1 MAKEEIVT
9 SLEEINRDLKAKA
22 KEDAQAAAPDIDL
35 GYEEAS
41 AQVAEVKAQKEAK
54 GKKPEFEIEIVD
66 DTPPEDKDRKPM
78 KTPPKEVD
86 EIDVVNEKVQKRL
99 DELKRAWHD
108 ERRAKEKAAREQAE
122 ALSYAKQIM
131 EENNRLKSRLTEG
144 EKVLIQQ
151 AQARTDVALQAAKK
165 SLKEAQETG
174 DADKVAEAMSEI
186 SRATMEQENWKRYQ
200 PQYAAPE
207 KETPLQQE
215 NNSVPYQQAVQ
226 PQVPPPDQKA
236 ITWYNKNT
244 WFGVDEEMTALA
256 YAQHERLVKNG
267 VSPQSDEYYERIDAR
282 LRQVFPDRFEEN
294 ESAKD
299 ETPEPPKVEKR
310 QQATVVAPA
319 TRTTSSKKITLT
331 KSQVAIARRLGVPL
345 EVYAKQVAMQ
355 ENR

>member
-1 MAKEEIVT
+1 MANEEIVT
-9 SLEEINRDLKAKA
+9 SLEDINRDLKAKA
-22 KEDAQAAAPDIDL
+22 QEATPDVDL

-41 AQVAEVKAQKEAK
+41 AQVAEVKTQKEAK

-66 DTPPEDKDRKPM
+66 DTPVEDKDRKPM

-122 ALSYAKQIM
+122 AIAYAKQIL
-131 EENNRLKSRLTEG
+131 EENNRLKTKLTEG
-144 EKVLIQQ
+144 EKVLIEQ
-151 AQARTDVALQAAKK
+151 AQARTDVALQAAKRN
-165 SLKEAQETG
+165 LKEAQETG
-174 DADKVAEAMSEI
+174 DSEKVADAMSEI

-200 PQYAAPE
+200 PQYTAQEDA
-207 KETPLQQE
+207 LQPE

-244 WFGVDEEMTALA
+244 WFGIDEEMTALA

-294 ESAKD
+294 DSAKD

-355 ENR
+355 ESR

>member
-1 MAKEEIVT
+1 MANEEIVT
-9 SLEEINRDLKAKA
+9 SLEDINRDLKAKA
-22 KEDAQAAAPDIDL
+22 QEATPDVDL

-66 DTPPEDKDRKPM
+66 DTPVEDKDRKPM

-86 EIDVVNEKVQKRL
+86 EIDAVNDKVQKRL

-108 ERRAKEKAAREQAE
+108 ERRAKEKASREQAE
-122 ALSYAKQIM
+122 AIAYAKQVLD
-131 EENNRLKSRLTEG
+131 ENRHLKTRLTEG
-144 EKVLIQQ
+144 EKVLIAQ

-165 SLKEAQETG
+165 NLKEAQETG
-174 DADKVAEAMSEI
+174 DSEKVADAMSEI

-200 PQYAAPE
+200 PQYAAQADA
-207 KETPLQQE
+207 LQPE

-226 PQVPPPDQKA
+226 PQALPPDEKA

-244 WFGVDEEMTALA
+244 WFGIDEEMTALA
-256 YAQHERLVKNG
+256 YAQHERLVKSG

-282 LRQVFPDRFEEN
+282 LRQVFPDKFEDANSDKE
-294 ESAKD
+294 EA
-299 ETPEPPKVEKR
+299 PEPTKVEKR

-319 TRTTSSKKITLT
+319 TRTTSSKKVTLT